1 MIYSFFE
8 KPYSDN
14 QKTPEKEDDFRPKRK
29 ITRSIELGAEEFCSV
44 NRPIF
49 T

>member
-14 QKTPEKEDDFRPKRK
+14 QKTPEKEDDFK
-29 ITRSIELGAEEFCSV
+29 TQFMALNSSMNGEEQ
-44 NRPIF
+44 P
-49 T
+49 